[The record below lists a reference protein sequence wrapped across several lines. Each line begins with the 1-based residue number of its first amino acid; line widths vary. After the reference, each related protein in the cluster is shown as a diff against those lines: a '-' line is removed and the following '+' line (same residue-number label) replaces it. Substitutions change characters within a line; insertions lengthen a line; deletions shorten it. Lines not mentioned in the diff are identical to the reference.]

1 MIIFNIKNIRKEKD
15 ISIYKLEQL
24 THLSRAYISRLENNI
39 KLNPSLNTLLRI
51 AEALKVN
58 IKDLFYTKL
67 DIEELKSELNK
78 KIKKYGLNSSEVM
91 EISQLIDLLINIDIK
106 EKELN
111 E

>member
-51 AEALKVN
+51 SDALNVN
-58 IKDLFYTKL
+58 VKDLFYSKL
-67 DIEELKSELNK
+67 DIAELQKEMYSRIDE
-78 KIKKYGLNSSEVM
+78 YGLNSSKVM
-91 EISQLIDLLINIDIK
+91 EISQLIDLLINLDMNNK
-106 EKELN
+106 KS
-111 E
+111 

>member
-15 ISIYKLEQL
+15 ISLYKLEQL

-51 AEALKVN
+51 AEALNVN

-67 DIEELKSELNK
+67 DIEELKKEMYK
-78 KIKKYGLNSSEVM
+78 RIDEYGLNSFEVM
-91 EISQLIDLLINIDIK
+91 EISQLIDLLVNIDMNDK
-106 EKELN
+106 KS
-111 E
+111 